1 MSARCFLPLATA
13 VSPPVL
19 RQLLAGCDHLVT
31 CVLFEYFKFCCCDCQ
46 GRTIRVN
53 EAQPP
58 GERSFGGR
66 GGGFG
71 GGRGYGGGGRGGE
84 GVTLMNSSNRVWT
97 LLCVLA

>member
-1 MSARCFLPLATA
+1 
-13 VSPPVL
+13 
-19 RQLLAGCDHLVT
+19 
-31 CVLFEYFKFCCCDCQ
+31 
-46 GRTIRVN
+46 VN

-84 GVTLMNSSNRVWT
+84 GVTLMNNSNKVCT
-97 LLCVLA
+97 VLCVF